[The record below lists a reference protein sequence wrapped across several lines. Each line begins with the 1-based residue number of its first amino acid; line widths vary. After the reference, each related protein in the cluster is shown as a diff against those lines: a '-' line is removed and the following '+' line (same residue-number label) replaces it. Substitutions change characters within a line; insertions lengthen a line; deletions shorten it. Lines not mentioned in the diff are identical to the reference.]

1 MLTVLALAMITAFIV
16 LLSAKKLSVFTALTL
31 IPFVFG
37 IVAVAVMGSNIL
49 ELAGWIQE
57 GIFFKLNT
65 ETGKISW

>member
-49 ELAGWIQE
+49 ELA
-57 GIFFKLNT
+57 
-65 ETGKISW
+65 